1 MKTTDQAFVEDFT
14 RDIPRGLS
22 SRYLSEQAVPQARW
36 QSPDVI
42 LDRRALAYDPD
53 NPGRKILVGA
63 FGDKLIG
70 VDDNRHVLTVAG
82 SRSGKSVMLIAN
94 LLNYRG
100 SVLAIDPKA
109 ELANITA
116 ERRAALGQ
124 KVIVLDPF
132 SRAAGRPARYRKAYN
147 PLSVLTFDNPTMIED
162 AGLIADG
169 LVITEPGNKERAALG

>member
-1 MKTTDQAFVEDFT
+1 M
-14 RDIPRGLS
+14 
-22 SRYLSEQAVPQARW
+22 
-36 QSPDVI
+36 I

-53 NPGRKILVGA
+53 NPGGKILIGA

-70 VDDNRHVLTVAG
+70 IEDNRHVMTVAG
-82 SRSGKSVMLIAN
+82 SRSGKSVTLIGN
-94 LLNYRG
+94 LLYYRG

-132 SRAAGRPARYRKAYN
+132 NHAADRLARYRKA
-147 PLSVLTFDNPTMIED
+147 L
-162 AGLIADG
+162 
-169 LVITEPGNKERAALG
+169 